1 MIQAT
6 RAMLSRTGRLFVAA
20 NDNLGVVVTWNGQSG
35 FTVWDD
41 DTRDQIDYWTVY
53 GLESFEEAREYAE
66 TRLDSIEQG
75 CSLL

>member
-1 MIQAT
+1 
-6 RAMLSRTGRLFVAA
+6 MLSRTGRLFVAA

-53 GLESFEEAREYAE
+53 DLESFEEAQEYAVM
-66 TRLDSIEQG
+66 RLDSIEQG